1 MRRKIISITYR
12 RKREGKT
19 NYRKRLKL
27 LLSNKP
33 RLVIRKSNRN
43 ISLQLVDYSADG
55 DVVLCSAH
63 SNQLKKYGWKTSRN
77 NIPTAYLTGMLLGR
91 KAVQKKIKEAIADI
105 GLYAS
110 TKGSKLYAAM
120 KGAVDAGLYLPHD
133 EEILPSPERL
143 AGSHITAY
151 AKQLRKEPEKF
162 DKQFADYKKQAIEPD
177 KFQDYFEK
185 VKEKIRNENKN

>member
-1 MRRKIISITYR
+1 
-12 RKREGKT
+12 
-19 NYRKRLKL
+19 
-27 LLSNKP
+27 
-33 RLVIRKSNRN
+33 
-43 ISLQLVDYSADG
+43 LQLVDYSADG

-110 TKGSKLYAAM
+110 TKGSRLYAAM

-143 AGSHITAY
+143 AGSHIAGY
-151 AKQLRKEPEKF
+151 AKHIRKEPEKF

-177 KFQDYFEK
+177 KFQEYFEK